1 VIAACNFFARKL
13 VDVQKDAIGDNPAG
27 EDSLAAMMKKG
38 RHKAVIAS
46 SHSQLKMFMPLAVS
60 AVSVFS
66 SSAQEDSAVTRYIMP
81 MDIPIELS
89 GNFMEP
95 RSDHFHGGIDIRTQS
110 REGIPVKAVADGW
123 VSRIKINPWG
133 YGKAV
138 YIEHPNGHTS
148 VYGHLKELKGP
159 VAEYCREAQYKAKD
173 FSIDVHPEKDAI
185 PVKQGE
191 IFALSGNTGG
201 SGGPHLHFEIRRNND
216 QHAIDP
222 ETVGF
227 AVKDRTPPEIRGIGI
242 HALNDTSRVAP
253 YAKGAKGFAVQGGSG
268 KFNVKPGETIAGY
281 GTVGLTIHAL
291 DRYDG
296 SGSKFGVRKI
306 ELFVD
311 SMPVFTSTLDHI
323 DFDNNRYC
331 NAHMD
336 FSRWKQGRMHYHRC
350 FKLPN
355 NKLKIYGN
363 EPEQGRIA
371 LEQGKERHIR
381 FVVTD
386 GAGNR
391 SELQFMLKGGTLEEA
406 LKWPS
411 PPLEGSL
418 FRYDVEN
425 VLAEEGIT
433 FTLPANALYDDL
445 YFKYERLDPPAKA
458 VTPLHVLHDHL
469 TPLHVPSQLKIDVSA
484 VPERLR
490 EKAFIVRIE
499 PNGSPSPIGGR
510 LADSTLTASIKALGR
525 FTVMIDTIA
534 PTITNIDLRADM
546 KGRDSF
552 NLQIKDDFSGIGQYK
567 GSINGEWI
575 LMEYEP
581 KEKRLTHYFDK
592 HTSDSGQKEFKLE
605 LTDDRGNAK
614 TWTMKFTR

>member
-1 VIAACNFFARKL
+1 MRSAF
-13 VDVQKDAIGDNPAG
+13 NPKTG
-27 EDSLAAMMKKG
+27 DSLAAMFRSSIGRGNMGRKKLSMD
-38 RHKAVIAS
+38 KNFLFIIS
-46 SHSQLKMFMPLAVS
+46 SLS
-60 AVSVFS
+60 AVGSFG
-66 SSAQEDSAVTRYIMP
+66 QQDSARVIKYIMP
-81 MDIPIELS
+81 MDIPIELT

-95 RSDHFHGGIDIRTQS
+95 RSDHFHGGLDMRTQS
-110 REGIPVKAVADGW
+110 REGIPVMAVADGW

-159 VAEYCREAQYKAKD
+159 VAEYCRNEQYKARD
-173 FSIDVHPEKDAI
+173 FSIDVSPEKNAI

-201 SGGPHLHFEIRRNND
+201 SGGPHLHFEIRTTKD

-227 AVKDRTPPEIRGIGI
+227 KVADRTLPEIRGIGI

-253 YAKGAKGFAVQGGSG
+253 YRTGAKGFAVQGGSG
-268 KFNVKPGETIAGY
+268 KFNLKPGEKIAGY
-281 GTVGLTIHAL
+281 GAVGLTIHAL

-311 SMPVFTSTLDHI
+311 SVPTFSTTLDHI
-323 DFDNNRYC
+323 DFETNRYC

-336 FSRWKQGRMHYHRC
+336 FSLWKQGRMHYHRA
-350 FKLPN
+350 FRLPN

-363 EPEQGRIA
+363 EPDQGRIA
-371 LEQGKERHIR
+371 LEPGKDRHIR

-391 SELQFMLKGGTLEEA
+391 SELQFMLNAASQEEA
-406 LKWPS
+406 LRWPS

-425 VLAEEGIT
+425 VLTEDGISLK
-433 FTLPANALYDDL
+433 LPANTFYDDL
-445 YFKYERLDPPAKA
+445 YFKYERKDPPAKA
-458 VTPLHVLHDHL
+458 ITPLHVLHDHL
-469 TPLHVPSQLKIDVSA
+469 TPLHLQSQLKIDLPDEM
-484 VPERLR
+484 PERLR
-490 EKAFIVRIE
+490 EKALIVRIE
-499 PNGSPSPIGGR
+499 PNGSPSPIGGK
-510 LADSTLTASIKALGR
+510 LVDSMLTASIKALGQ
-525 FTVMIDTIA
+525 FTVMVDTVP
-534 PTITNIDLRADM
+534 PTITNLDLRADM
-546 KGRDSF
+546 KGRESF
-552 NLQIKDDFSGIGQYK
+552 NLQVKDDFSGVGKYT
-567 GSINGEWI
+567 GTINGEWI
-575 LMEYEP
+575 LLEYEP
-581 KEKRLTHYFDK
+581 KEKRLTHIFDQ
-592 HTSDSGQKEFKLE
+592 HTQDAGEKEFKLE
-605 LTDDRGNAK
+605 LADDRGNAK
-614 TWTMKFTR
+614 TWTMKFRR